1 MRKQKGYVFHKGHS
15 WFVRYSDNVVGKD
28 GTIKRVQVCKR
39 LPMDYGG
46 QYRSERSVARFV
58 EDILRPINSG
68 KADPQGTMMVADY
81 IETQYFPLICERLR
95 ASTLSS
101 YRYIFT
107 EHLKPHLGNVS
118 MRDFRTFHGEKL
130 MQEVARRGGLSSNSL
145 KHLKHFLTG
154 VFRQALRLGVIEGEN
169 VMREVSVPQ
178 GKETADTHAYDL
190 AEVAK
195 IVQALA
201 RKGTAQAVVLLAAY
215 TGLRK
220 GEIRGLLWKDYNGH
234 ELSVERSVWKS
245 TVSAPKT
252 RSSKAAVPV
261 IRQLAEVLDSH
272 REGMGKL
279 AQPDTFIFQAGNGQ
293 PLNLDNL
300 ARRVIRPALRKCALC
315 GKAKPEHSVDGH
327 EFQPLP
333 EWYGWHAFRR
343 GLATTL
349 NALGVDDK
357 ATQTILR
364 HSDIKLTQNIY
375 MKPQA
380 EVKRGAM
387 EVLET
392 KLLESEK
399 WNDSATP
406 HQGVIN

>member
-1 MRKQKGYVFHKGHS
+1 MRKQRGYVFHKGHS
-15 WFVRYSDNVVGKD
+15 WFVRYFDNVVEKD
-28 GTIKRVQVCKR
+28 GTIRRRQMCKR
-39 LPMDYGG
+39 LPVDYGG

-81 IETQYFPLICERLR
+81 IETHYFPFVCERLR
-95 ASTLSS
+95 ASTLSG
-101 YRYIFT
+101 YRYIFN
-107 EHLKPHLGNVS
+107 EHLKPHLGDVS

-130 MQEVARRGGLSSNSL
+130 MQEVARRAELSTNTL

-178 GKETADTHAYDL
+178 GKETADTYAYDL
-190 AEVAK
+190 RQVRQ
-195 IVQALA
+195 IVEALA
-201 RKGTAQAVVLLAAY
+201 DNETAQAVVLVAAY
-215 TGLRK
+215 SGLRK
-220 GEIRGLLWKDYNGH
+220 GEIRGLLWKDYSGH
-234 ELSVERSVWKS
+234 ELSVERSVWKN
-245 TVSAPKT
+245 TVNAPKT
-252 RSSKAAVPV
+252 RSSKATVPV
-261 IRQLAEVLDSH
+261 IKQLAEALDRH
-272 REGMGKL
+272 RERMGKL

-293 PLNLDNL
+293 PLNLDNT
-300 ARRVIRPALRKCALC
+300 ARRVIRPALRKCVLC
-315 GKAKPEHSVDGH
+315 GKMKPEHGQDGH

-333 EWYGWHAFRR
+333 RWHGWHAFRR

-399 WNDSATP
+399 CNDSATP
-406 HQGVIN
+406 HRGVLN